1 MLRINKDGL
10 LKEFMSHF
18 FEELAWV
25 LDQWKSDVEKFASS
39 TIREL
44 GVPKADTKKV
54 IDEAGKMITIYFQ
67 ANPTLLA
74 DIYGTGSKME
84 NERNPKFQEYWNNVG
99 SGFGQRNPKRTSIDI
114 QGRPEGEYYTI
125 FNSKKSRKAKG
136 KNVGDNI
143 EGGNIRTIEP
153 NRKLLE
159 EYFGTAIEIANNFF
173 KYSYLQRAIN
183 QAIKDTEMYKYI
195 EEVN

>member
-18 FEELAWV
+18 FEELTWV

-39 TIREL
+39 TIKEL

-84 NERNPKFQEYWNNVG
+84 DERNPKFQEYWNNRG
-99 SGFGQRNPKRTSIDI
+99 SGFGQVNPSRKSKVIE
-114 QGRPEGEYYTI
+114 GRPEGEYYTI
-125 FNSKKSRKAKG
+125 FDKKKTRTSTGNAEGR
-136 KNVGDNI
+136 NI
-143 EGGNIRTIEP
+143 EGGFIQPIEP

>member
-18 FEELAWV
+18 FEELTWV

-84 NERNPKFQEYWNNVG
+84 DERNPKFQEYWNNRG
-99 SGFGQRNPKRTSIDI
+99 FGFGQVNPSRKSKAIEGRPIGEYTNIFGVTRTSPGTAE
-114 QGRPEGEYYTI
+114 GR
-125 FNSKKSRKAKG
+125 
-136 KNVGDNI
+136 NV
-143 EGGNIRTIEP
+143 EGGFIQPIEP

>member
-1 MLRINKDGL
+1 MLRINKDEL

-18 FEELAWV
+18 FEELTWV

-84 NERNPKFQEYWNNVG
+84 DERNPKFQEYWNNRG
-99 SGFGQRNPKRTSIDI
+99 SGFGQVNPSRKSKAIEGRPIGEYTNIFGVTRTSTGTAE
-114 QGRPEGEYYTI
+114 GR
-125 FNSKKSRKAKG
+125 
-136 KNVGDNI
+136 NV
-143 EGGNIRTIEP
+143 EGGFIQPIEP

>member
-10 LKEFMSHF
+10 LKEFMNHF
-18 FEELAWV
+18 FNELAWV
-25 LDQWKSDVEKFASS
+25 LEQWKSDVEKFASS

-84 NERNPKFQEYWNNVG
+84 DERNPKFQEYWNNRG
-99 SGFGQRNPKRTSIDI
+99 SGFGQVNPSRKSKAIEGRPIGEYTNIFGVTRTSPGTAE
-114 QGRPEGEYYTI
+114 GR
-125 FNSKKSRKAKG
+125 
-136 KNVGDNI
+136 NV
-143 EGGNIRTIEP
+143 EGGFIQPIEP

>member
-39 TIREL
+39 TIKEL

-67 ANPTLLA
+67 TNPTLLA

-84 NERNPKFQEYWNNVG
+84 DERNPKFQEYWNNRG
-99 SGFGQRNPKRTSIDI
+99 SGFGQVNPSRKSKAIEGRPIGEYTNIFGVTRTSPGTAE
-114 QGRPEGEYYTI
+114 GR
-125 FNSKKSRKAKG
+125 
-136 KNVGDNI
+136 NV
-143 EGGNIRTIEP
+143 EGGFIQPIEP

-183 QAIKDTEMYKYI
+183 RAIKDTEMYKYI